1 MVRGCVWDDGWISQ
15 QLTDAEISASEYRE
29 GIADILKDTRQ
40 RFGPKCVIISNP
52 GVEWSD
58 GSLYWEHANGHY
70 QENALGDVFGS
81 GFV

>member
-1 MVRGCVWDDGWISQ
+1 MGRWISQ

-58 GSLYWEHANGHY
+58 GSLYWE
-70 QENALGDVFGS
+70 QS
-81 GFV
+81 